1 MLFIICLLEKVI
13 STNYN
18 ITCGIYRWLASF
30 RIVSEEDFFI
40 DSMRYSA
47 PTWSRILISL
57 SKMSCSPSTGSS
69 YAGLISTVRRLHSRM
84 CSRKPPKTHHTRNIM
99 LEENPS
105 GKYWVFV
112 LINSGILASESV
124 EKVCQNITMSYRNGE
139 RTISSVWDGTLK
151 PFLGIRVRKNKDTI
165 KESFLNAIQI
175 IQWNQYM

>member
-1 MLFIICLLEKVI
+1 MEHFFLNIFEKI
-13 STNYN
+13 GKMTFPDPSP
-18 ITCGIYRWLASF
+18 APQ
-30 RIVSEEDFFI
+30 IVKIPDFFWKFLMK
-40 DSMRYSA
+40 SS
-47 PTWSRILISL
+47 LIR
-57 SKMSCSPSTGSS
+57 
-69 YAGLISTVRRLHSRM
+69 TVRRLHSRM

-112 LINSGILASESV
+112 LINSGILAIESV

-165 KESFLNAIQI
+165 KESFLNVIQI